1 MKTKALVFTVST
13 VMALGLVGCGGSSG
27 SGQAAP
33 TQLTATGTGMLGP
46 MVGATVVATDY
57 ATGFSLP
64 GAMAVTTSDG
74 SYTLQLQSKPTGAL
88 VLTMSGGS
96 YLDEAT
102 GQTTT
107 QSQPLHAVIPTISG
121 NTVSAAITPLT
132 EIAYQLYI
140 GGYHDANAQVA
151 QLFFSGSGVTDVTQV
166 IPANPTQTLPNT
178 ASGQY
183 EYVLAQIS
191 AAAQSAA
198 TESSAWAVNEGGTI
212 VAAASGAVS
221 PVSLPA
227 ASGVTTANGFSAPS
241 GSTVTFTASTN
252 TYTTPTLLSDPSRT
266 LLWLNAGTGLST
278 SNAWSVPEWDDQS
291 GNGIKCALYGVYG
304 GDNPSVPTGSEI
316 PAYVA
321 SAQGGQPAISF
332 DGGNGKN
339 DEFICNDVYVNGV
352 SNAFNS
358 FSSLTVIFV
367 ASGSSSYTNGGGLI
381 KNSVWTSTLATS
393 LPGFD
398 NTSPMALSALNLSGQ
413 SEQYQTLN
421 YTSLTG
427 YQIVTATFNVGSS
440 SSVNLTDAWLGS
452 STQEMDPGT
461 MATPVIAGT
470 APSISSSNAADPTTT
485 AGYSDPVQSGV
496 SIGSGFAGDVQEIVI
511 LNSASDAPAVVS
523 YLATKYGLTITQ

>member
-13 VMALGLVGCGGSSG
+13 VMALGLVGCGGGSG

-221 PVSLPA
+221 PVSLPS
-227 ASGVTTANGFSAPS
+227 ASGVTTANGFTAPS

-252 TYTTPTLLSDPSRT
+252 TYTTPALLSDPSRT

-278 SNAWSVPEWDDQS
+278 NNAWSVPEWDDQS

-304 GDNPSVPTGSEI
+304 GNNTVPTGSEI

-332 DGGNGKN
+332 DGGNGKD
-339 DEFICNDVYVNGV
+339 DEFVCNDVYVNGA
-352 SNAFNS
+352 SNVFNS
-358 FSSLTVIFV
+358 FSSLTVIYV
-367 ASGSSSYTNGGGLI
+367 ASGSSSYTNGGGVI
-381 KNSVWTSTLATS
+381 HNSVWTSTLATS
-393 LPGFD
+393 LPNFD
-398 NTSPMALSALNLSGQ
+398 NTSPMALSSLSLSGQ

-421 YTSLTG
+421 DTSLTG

-440 SSVNLTDAWLGS
+440 SSVSLADAWLGS
-452 STQEMDPGT
+452 SIQEMDPST
-461 MATPVIAGT
+461 LATPAITGT
-470 APSISSSNAADPTTT
+470 APIISSSNAADPTTT
-485 AGYSDPVQSGV
+485 AGYTISAQSGL
-496 SIGSGFAGDVQEIVI
+496 SIGSGFAGTIQEIVI

-523 YLATKYGLTITQ
+523 YLASKYGLTITQ